1 MKISVRIINRKNFSF
16 LLFGLGL
23 IGSLTVAVSAQEGR
37 DPFTRPVV
45 RVVNKKTTVG
55 LPPKPVKVGPTVI
68 GAPPIQARID
78 GYRAVRQRCAE
89 LGISCPKP
97 TSVLTL
103 DEMQVTGIFHT
114 PRGYA
119 AMVEASPLNPKLS
132 YTIYPGEKFYD
143 GQLIA
148 IEDTRLIFRRT
159 TQMSDGKVIV
169 ASLDKVLRQEN
180 INDLAASRPDSQM
193 QAEAPKAA
201 AAPANPAGS
210 QMSADAV
217 PMSSQKDGAASATE
231 TNPSGLP
238 QNKTEPT
245 GNTPASMKQTATP
258 ASSVEVPAAGEAD
271 PKADAAPAPSKTKTR
286 TKAKTKKIS

>member
-1 MKISVRIINRKNFSF
+1 MKISVRIINRKNLSF
-16 LLFGLGL
+16 LLLGAGLVSGL
-23 IGSLTVAVSAQEGR
+23 AATADAQDGR
-37 DPFTRPVV
+37 DPFTKPVV
-45 RVVNKKTTVG
+45 RVINKKTTVG

-68 GAPPIQARID
+68 GAPPIQSRID

-89 LGISCPKP
+89 LGVACPKP

-180 INDLAASRPDSQM
+180 INDLAASRPESQM
-193 QAEAPKAA
+193 QSEAPKAA
-201 AAPANPAGS
+201 ATGNTAAP

-217 PMSSQKDGAASATE
+217 PTTSPKEADTKA
-231 TNPSGLP
+231 NPSGLQ
-238 QNKTEPT
+238 QNSVEPAGKAPT
-245 GNTPASMKQTATP
+245 SVKQAVPAA
-258 ASSVEVPAAGEAD
+258 SVEVPAADEAN
-271 PKADAAPAPSKTKTR
+271 PKADAAPSK
-286 TKAKTKKIS
+286 TKAKTRAKTKKS

>member
-1 MKISVRIINRKNFSF
+1 MKISARIINRQNFSF
-16 LLFGLGL
+16 LLLGIGLVSGL
-23 IGSLTVAVSAQEGR
+23 AATANAQEGR
-37 DPFTRPVV
+37 DPFTKPVV
-45 RVVNKKTTVG
+45 RVINKKTTIG

-68 GAPPIQARID
+68 GAPPIQSRID

-89 LGISCPKP
+89 LGVACPKP

-180 INDLAASRPDSQM
+180 INDLAASRPESQM
-193 QAEAPKAA
+193 QSEAPKAA
-201 AAPANPAGS
+201 ATSNAAAP

-217 PMSSQKDGAASATE
+217 PMTDTQ
-231 TNPSGLP
+231 TNPLKLIQ
-238 QNKTEPT
+238 QNKVGP
-245 GNTPASMKQTATP
+245 SSATP
-258 ASSVEVPAAGEAD
+258 ASAKQAVPAASVEVPAADEAN
-271 PKADAAPAPSKTKTR
+271 PKADAAPSK
-286 TKAKTKKIS
+286 TKAKTKARTKKIS